1 MKWCGK
7 LSLCQ
12 IVKNRAWFWELNFDD
27 NALFWRVVV
36 KSFQS
41 LKCIHLHRK
50 YSHIINY
57 GMSQIYESYLPAGEW
72 NNKIDNFL
80 HFRRFIICS
89 FTNWRMNVFEIN
101 RFFFLQKSSKFLI
114 HLILWK
120 GSFWSTFDPSLF
132 WNFVTVE

>member
-41 LKCIHLHRK
+41 LKRIYLHRK

-57 GMSQIYESYLPAGEW
+57 GMSQLYESYLPAGEW

-80 HFRRFIICS
+80 HFWWFIICS

-101 RFFFLQKSSKFLI
+101 RFFFLYKSSQ
-114 HLILWK
+114 LW
-120 GSFWSTFDPSLF
+120 STFNFERDRFWSTQVFEEKF
-132 WNFVTVE
+132 